1 VTRSRVAVIQSSAS
15 PVIVT
20 IHPQAEAAVQWMMML
35 PQGRVTEMTESSSSR
50 NSTYRDGSKRFEET
64 MILMR

>member
-1 VTRSRVAVIQSSAS
+1 M
-15 PVIVT
+15 
-20 IHPQAEAAVQWMMML
+20 HPQAEAVVQVMVML